1 MEQLINKKYKMLYPS
16 ESKLLK
22 FGFRKVKNIDDDIW
36 KYTFPVYKHK
46 HKITTIEGIITVVLP
61 IGKVLIDVYSNGNI
75 YTPFYNNEYGNYEP
89 IMNIINSNI
98 LKELNKFNIKEK
110 KKEEKGKKTWKI
122 KK

>member
-22 FGFRKVKNIDDDIW
+22 FGFKKVKNIDDDIW
-36 KYTFPVYKHK
+36 KYTFPVYKHN

-61 IGKVLIDVYSNGNI
+61 TGKVLIDVYSNGNI
-75 YTPFYNNEYGNYEP
+75 YTPFYNNEFGNYEP

-98 LKELNKFNIKEK
+98 LKELNRFNIKEK
-110 KKEEKGKKTWKI
+110 KKDKGNKTWKT
-122 KK
+122 K

>member
-22 FGFRKVKNIDDDIW
+22 FGFKKVKNIDDDIW
-36 KYTFPVYKHK
+36 KYTFPVYKHD

-61 IGKVLIDVYSNGNI
+61 TGKVLIDVYSNGNI

-89 IMNIINSNI
+89 IMEIINNNI
-98 LKELNKFNIKEK
+98 LREFNKFNIKEK
-110 KKEEKGKKTWKI
+110 KKDKGKKTWKI

>member
-36 KYTFPVYKHK
+36 KYSFPVYKHN

-61 IGKVLIDVYSNGNI
+61 AGKVLIDVYSNGNI

-98 LKELNKFNIKEK
+98 LREFNKFNIKEK
-110 KKEEKGKKTWKI
+110 KKNKGK
-122 KK
+122 